1 MEKHI
6 KKFSFIL
13 ILVIIAL
20 LVMECPIQTMIG
32 IPCPGCMMTT
42 ALYYLVQFDFKSAYY
57 FNPAIYLLLI
67 MFIPLVYSYYRN
79 KSLFNKLLWNTL
91 VLWGMI
97 YLYRMITIFPEFT
110 MVYVEEN
117 VISKM
122 RGIYESIIN
131 KW

>member
-1 MEKHI
+1 M
-6 KKFSFIL
+6 
-13 ILVIIAL
+13 
-20 LVMECPIQTMIG
+20 QTMIG

-42 ALYYLVQFDFKSAYY
+42 ALYYFIQFDFKSAYY

-67 MFIPLVYSYYRN
+67 MFIPLAYSYSRN
-79 KSLFNKLLWNTL
+79 KSLFNKLLWVTL
-91 VLWGMI
+91 ILWGMI
-97 YLYRMITIFPEFT
+97 YLYRMITIFPEFP

>member
-42 ALYYLVQFDFKSAYY
+42 ALYHLVQFDFKSAYY
-57 FNPAIYLLLI
+57 FNPAIYLLFI
-67 MFIPLVYSYYRN
+67 MLIPLVYSYYRN
-79 KSLFNKLLWNTL
+79 KSLFNKLLWITI

-97 YLYRMITIFPEFT
+97 YLYRMITIFPEFP

-117 VISKM
+117 SISKM

>member
-42 ALYYLVQFDFKSAYY
+42 AFYYFIQFDFKSAYY

-79 KSLFNKLLWNTL
+79 KSLFNKLLIDN
-91 VLWGMI
+91 
-97 YLYRMITIFPEFT
+97 
-110 MVYVEEN
+110 
-117 VISKM
+117 K
-122 RGIYESIIN
+122 IN
-131 KW
+131 A

>member
-1 MEKHI
+1 MGKHI
-6 KKFSFIL
+6 KKYSLIL
-13 ILVIIAL
+13 ILVVVAL
-20 LVMECPIQTMIG
+20 FVMECPIQAITG

-42 ALYYLVQFDFKSAYY
+42 ALYYFIQFDFKSAYY

-67 MFIPLVYSYYRN
+67 MFIPLAYSYYRN
-79 KSLFNKLLWNTL
+79 KSLFNKLLWVIL

-97 YLYRMITIFPEFT
+97 YLYRMITIFPEFP

>member
-1 MEKHI
+1 MGKHI
-6 KKFSFIL
+6 KKYCLIL
-13 ILVIIAL
+13 ILVVVAL
-20 LVMECPIQTMIG
+20 FVMECPMQATIG

-42 ALYYLVQFDFKSAYY
+42 ALYYFIQFDFKSAYY

-67 MFIPLVYSYYRN
+67 MFIPLAYSYYRN
-79 KSLFNKLLWNTL
+79 KSLFNKLLWVIL

-97 YLYRMITIFPEFT
+97 YLYRMITIFPEFP

>member
-20 LVMECPIQTMIG
+20 LVMECPIQTMFG

-67 MFIPLVYSYYRN
+67 MLIPLVYSYYRN
-79 KSLFNKLLWNTL
+79 KSLFNKLLWITL

-97 YLYRMITIFPEFT
+97 YLYRMITIFPEFP

-117 VISKM
+117 SISKM
-122 RGIYESIIN
+122 RSIYESIIN
-131 KW
+131 QW

>member
-1 MEKHI
+1 MEKYI

-13 ILVIIAL
+13 ILVVVAL
-20 LVMECPIQTMIG
+20 FVMKCPMQTMIG

-42 ALYYLVQFDFKSAYY
+42 ALYYFIQFDFKSAYY

-67 MFIPLVYSYYRN
+67 MFIPLAYSYYRN
-79 KSLFNKLLWNTL
+79 KSLFNKLLWVTL
-91 VLWGMI
+91 VLWGII
-97 YLYRMITIFPEFT
+97 YFYRMITIFPEFP